1 MVVHVTSI
9 QGVMPLP
16 ESTTAYAAAKAA
28 LSTYGKSIAKEISS
42 KGIRV
47 VRVSPGWIA
56 TEASVRLAERLAKQ
70 AGTDL
75 EGGKKIIM
83 DALGGIPLGR
93 PANPEEVADLIAS
106 SPPTAHLR
114 SRVPN
119 TRSTEVRC
127 PRRRRP
133 LQIRRVCPTRQ
144 SASRSRCGDSA
155 RRGSK
160 RPTPGASGSKLQAT
174 CR

>member
-56 TEASVRLAERLAKQ
+56 TEASVRLAEPWLSK
-70 AGTDL
+70 
-75 EGGKKIIM
+75 
-83 DALGGIPLGR
+83 P
-93 PANPEEVADLIAS
+93 VLIWKA
-106 SPPTAHLR
+106 
-114 SRVPN
+114 
-119 TRSTEVRC
+119 
-127 PRRRRP
+127 
-133 LQIRRVCPTRQ
+133 
-144 SASRSRCGDSA
+144 A
-155 RRGSK
+155 RRSSWMHWVAFRLVGRRILK
-160 RPTPGASGSKLQAT
+160 RSQI
-174 CR
+174 